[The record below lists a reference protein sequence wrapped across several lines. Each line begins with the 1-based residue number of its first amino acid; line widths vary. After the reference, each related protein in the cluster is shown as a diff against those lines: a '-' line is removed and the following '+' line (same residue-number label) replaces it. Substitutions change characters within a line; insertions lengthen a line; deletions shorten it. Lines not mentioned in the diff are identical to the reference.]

1 MDQREGAGLP
11 SPHRLTETEAGA
23 SREDVHTLERGAPS
37 IQTTELRRAG
47 VPLMVGKPALEE
59 PAGRAGTRL
68 QRLWRLVRE
77 IWYGMTGYEFAHHAL
92 HLRAELE
99 DLLLLM
105 VVGDIIGV
113 PVLPPYYARRLLP
126 YLLPRLEAYKR
137 RALRERDPLENEE
150 YDLIEM

>member
-1 MDQREGAGLP
+1 M
-11 SPHRLTETEAGA
+11 
-23 SREDVHTLERGAPS
+23 RGAPS
-37 IQTTELRRAG
+37 LWRLEPRRAG
-47 VPLMVGKPALEE
+47 IPFQVGKPALEE
-59 PAGRAGTRL
+59 PAGQQQGLR
-68 QRLWRLVRE
+68 RLWRLVRE
-77 IWYGMTGYEFAHHAL
+77 IWYGMTGYEFAHHAM

-137 RALRERDPLENEE
+137 RALRERDPLESEE

>member
-1 MDQREGAGLP
+1 M
-11 SPHRLTETEAGA
+11 
-23 SREDVHTLERGAPS
+23 RGAPVAGA
-37 IQTTELRRAG
+37 TEPRRPG
-47 VPLMVGKPALEE
+47 ILFLVGKPAVEE
-59 PAGRAGTRL
+59 PAGPQRGL

-77 IWYGMTGYEFAHHAL
+77 IWYGMTAYEFAHHAM

-137 RALRERDPLENEE
+137 RALRERDPLESEE

>member
-1 MDQREGAGLP
+1 MET
-11 SPHRLTETEAGA
+11 SPPPASARLTRADGGA
-23 SREDVHTLERGAPS
+23 SAGRAGDGVRGAPVAGA
-37 IQTTELRRAG
+37 TEPRRAG
-47 VPLMVGKPALEE
+47 IPFLVGKPAGEE
-59 PAGRAGTRL
+59 LAGQQTGLR
-68 QRLWRLVRE
+68 RLWRLVRE
-77 IWYGMTGYEFAHHAL
+77 IWYGMTGYEFAHHAI

-137 RALRERDPLENEE
+137 RALRERDPLESEE

>member
-1 MDQREGAGLP
+1 MTRTMEMSPPSASSRLIAAGEGTSREGA
-11 SPHRLTETEAGA
+11 R
-23 SREDVHTLERGAPS
+23 DVVRGAPAAKA
-37 IQTTELRRAG
+37 TEPRRAG
-47 VPLMVGKPALEE
+47 IPFLVGKLARKE
-59 PAGRAGTRL
+59 PAGQENGLR
-68 QRLWRLVRE
+68 QLWQLVRE
-77 IWYGMTGYEFAHHAL
+77 IWYGMTGYEFAHHAM

-126 YLLPRLEAYKR
+126 YLLPRLEVYKR
-137 RALRERDPLENEE
+137 RALRERDPLESEE

>member
-1 MDQREGAGLP
+1 LP
-11 SPHRLTETEAGA
+11 YVRPEQG
-23 SREDVHTLERGAPS
+23 
-37 IQTTELRRAG
+37 
-47 VPLMVGKPALEE
+47 
-59 PAGRAGTRL
+59 GRWW
-68 QRLWRLVRE
+68 QRLWRTLRE
-77 IWYGMTGYEFAHHAL
+77 IWYGMTGYEFAQHAL

-99 DLLLLM
+99 DVLLLM

-126 YLLPRLEAYKR
+126 YLLPRLNAYKR